1 MIRLSITR
9 RLLIVSSVLL
19 AAFLGIAAY
28 ALDRAYINASNTAL
42 SQRLE
47 AHAYTLLADAQDGP
61 QGELSMPT
69 QLSDPRFNQ
78 LDSGYQASI
87 IELPNRVIWRSASI
101 QDETLTANAD
111 LKIGQTQLSIDDLSA
126 HYEQVIA
133 WEDFANKDH
142 VYAIVINMAIAPH
155 LAEQASFRST
165 LWQWLSFTGL
175 GLLITLIVAVRWG
188 LSPLN
193 EIPAHIQALEKGV
206 VDMLSDDVASEL
218 KPLTQQINALLAQMH
233 RRHER
238 IRHAMS
244 DMAHSLK
251 TPLALMRSQLKADD
265 TEVNQQID
273 EIDRMIRYYRQ
284 RATLAGTDQFG
295 ALSRPQHIAQRIAQ
309 SLEKVHRGKSLHIT
323 VEIPED
329 LECRADED
337 DLYELFGNL
346 LENAA
351 KYAPQSV
358 KVSYNERIWAVSD
371 DGPGISAADAERVLQ
386 RGQRADEQRPGQ
398 GIGLAM
404 VKAIVEQYDGRV
416 EIDKSTLGG
425 AEIRFNLPAAELD

>member
-9 RLLIVSSVLL
+9 RLLFISAVML
-19 AAFLGIAAY
+19 AAFLGVAAY
-28 ALDRAYINASNTAL
+28 ALDRAYINASNTDL

-69 QLSDPRFNQ
+69 QSSDPRFNQ

-87 IELPNRVIWRSASI
+87 IELPKRVIWRSVSI
-101 QDETLTANAD
+101 QDEILTASAD

-133 WEDFANKDH
+133 WEDFSNKEH
-142 VYAIVINMAIAPH
+142 IYSIVISMDIAPH

-175 GLLITLIVAVRWG
+175 GLLITLIMAVRWG
-188 LSPLN
+188 LRPLS
-193 EIPAHIQALEKGV
+193 EIPGHIQALEKGD

-295 ALSRPQHIAQRIAQ
+295 ALSRPHNIAQRIAQ
-309 SLEKVHRGKSLHIT
+309 SLEKVHRGKSLRISI
-323 VEIPED
+323 EIPED
-329 LECRADED
+329 LECRADEG

-351 KYAPQSV
+351 KYAQQSV
-358 KVSYNERIWAVSD
+358 KVSYREGIWAVSD

-398 GIGLAM
+398 GIGLAV
-404 VKAIVEQYDGRV
+404 VKAIVEQYDGQV
-416 EIDKSTLGG
+416 EIDKSALNG
-425 AEIRFNLPAAELD
+425 AEIRFSLPAAEFN

>member
-9 RLLIVSSVLL
+9 RLLIISAVML

-28 ALDRAYINASNTAL
+28 ALDRAYINASNTDL

-69 QLSDPRFNQ
+69 QSSDPRFNQ

-87 IELPNRVIWRSASI
+87 IELPKRVIWRSVSI
-101 QDETLTANAD
+101 QDEILTASAD

-133 WEDFANKDH
+133 WEDFSNKEH
-142 VYAIVINMAIAPH
+142 IYSIVISMDIAPH

-165 LWQWLSFTGL
+165 LWQWLSFTGI
-175 GLLITLIVAVRWG
+175 GLLITLIIAVRWG
-188 LSPLN
+188 LRPLN
-193 EIPAHIQALEKGV
+193 EIPGHIQALEKGD

-251 TPLALMRSQLKADD
+251 TPLALMRTQLKADD
-265 TEVNQQID
+265 TEVNQQIN

-295 ALSRPQHIAQRIAQ
+295 ALSRPHHIAQRIAQ
-309 SLEKVHRGKSLHIT
+309 SLEKVHRGKSLRIT
-323 VEIPED
+323 IEIPED
-329 LECRADED
+329 LECRADEG

-351 KYAPQSV
+351 KYAQQSV
-358 KVSYNERIWAVSD
+358 MVSYNEGIWAVSD

-398 GIGLAM
+398 GIGLAV
-404 VKAIVEQYDGRV
+404 VKAIVEQYDGQV
-416 EIDKSTLGG
+416 EIDKSALNG
-425 AEIRFNLPAAELD
+425 AEIRFSLPAAEFN

>member
-9 RLLIVSSVLL
+9 RLLIISAVML

-28 ALDRAYINASNTAL
+28 ALDRAYINASNTDL

-69 QLSDPRFNQ
+69 QSSDPRFNQ

-87 IELPNRVIWRSASI
+87 IELPKRVIWRSVSI
-101 QDETLTANAD
+101 QDEILTASAD

-133 WEDFANKDH
+133 WEGFSNKEH
-142 VYAIVINMAIAPH
+142 IYSIVISMDIAPH

-165 LWQWLSFTGL
+165 LWQWLSFTGI
-175 GLLITLIVAVRWG
+175 GLLITLIIAVRWG
-188 LSPLN
+188 LRPLN
-193 EIPAHIQALEKGV
+193 EIPGHIQALEKGD

-295 ALSRPQHIAQRIAQ
+295 ALCRPHHIAQRIAQ
-309 SLEKVHRGKSLHIT
+309 SLEKVHRGKSLRISI
-323 VEIPED
+323 EIPED
-329 LECRADED
+329 LECRADEG

-351 KYAPQSV
+351 KYAQQSV
-358 KVSYNERIWAVSD
+358 KVSYREGIWAVSD

-398 GIGLAM
+398 GIGLAV
-404 VKAIVEQYDGRV
+404 VKAIVEQYDGQV
-416 EIDKSTLGG
+416 EIGKSALNG
-425 AEIRFNLPAAELD
+425 AEIRFSLPAAELN

>member
-47 AHAYTLLADAQDGP
+47 AHAYTLLADAEDGP
-61 QGELSMPT
+61 QGELSMPP
-69 QLSDPRFNQ
+69 QSSDPRFNQ
-78 LDSGYQASI
+78 LDSGYQAGI
-87 IELPNRVIWRSASI
+87 IELPNQIIWRSASI
-101 QDETLTANAD
+101 RDETLTANAD
-111 LKIGQTQLSIDDLSA
+111 LKIGQTQLSIDELSA

-133 WEDFANKDH
+133 WEDFANKEH

-155 LAEQASFRST
+155 LAEQAAFRST

-175 GLLITLIVAVRWG
+175 VLLITLIVAVRWG
-188 LSPLN
+188 LRPLN
-193 EIPAHIQALEKGV
+193 DIPAHIQALEKGD
-206 VDMLSDDVASEL
+206 VDMLSDDVAAEL
-218 KPLTQQINALLAQMH
+218 KPLTQQINTLLAQMH

-251 TPLALMRSQLKADD
+251 TPLALMRSQLNSDE
-265 TEVNQQID
+265 TEINRQID
-273 EIDRMIRYYRQ
+273 EVDRMIRYYRQ

-295 ALSRPQHIAQRIAQ
+295 ALSQPYAIAQRIAQ
-309 SLEKVHRGKSLHIT
+309 SLEKVHRDKSLQISLA
-323 VEIPED
+323 IPHD
-329 LECRADED
+329 LECRVDEG

-351 KYAPQSV
+351 KYAQQSV
-358 KVSYNERIWAVSD
+358 KVSYSDGTWMVSD
-371 DGPGISAADAERVLQ
+371 DGPSISEVDAERVLQ
-386 RGQRADEQRPGQ
+386 RGQRADEQLPGQ
-398 GIGLAM
+398 GIGLAV
-404 VKAIVEQYDGRV
+404 VKAIIEQYDG
-416 EIDKSTLGG
+416 EIKILQSELGG
-425 AEIRFNLPAAELD
+425 AEIQFSLPAAELN

>member
-9 RLLIVSSVLL
+9 RLLIISAVML

-28 ALDRAYINASNTAL
+28 ALDRAYINASNTDL

-69 QLSDPRFNQ
+69 QSSDPRFNQ

-87 IELPNRVIWRSASI
+87 IELPKRVIWRSVSI
-101 QDETLTANAD
+101 QDEILTASAD

-133 WEDFANKDH
+133 WEDFSNKEH
-142 VYAIVINMAIAPH
+142 IYSIVISMDIAPH

-175 GLLITLIVAVRWG
+175 GLLITLIIAVRWG
-188 LSPLN
+188 LRPLS
-193 EIPAHIQALEKGV
+193 EIPNHIQALEKGD

-295 ALSRPQHIAQRIAQ
+295 ALSRPHQIAQRIAQ
-309 SLEKVHRGKSLHIT
+309 SLEKVHRGKSLRISI
-323 VEIPED
+323 EIPED
-329 LECRADED
+329 LECRADEG

-351 KYAPQSV
+351 KYAQQSV
-358 KVSYNERIWAVSD
+358 KVSYREGIWAVSD

-398 GIGLAM
+398 GIGLAV
-404 VKAIVEQYDGRV
+404 VKAIVEQYDGQV
-416 EIDKSTLGG
+416 EIGKSALNG
-425 AEIRFNLPAAELD
+425 AEIRFSLPAAEFN

>member
-9 RLLIVSSVLL
+9 RLLIISAVML

-28 ALDRAYINASNTAL
+28 ALDRAYINASNTDL

-69 QLSDPRFNQ
+69 QSSDPRFNQ

-87 IELPNRVIWRSASI
+87 IELPKRVIWRSVSI
-101 QDETLTANAD
+101 QDEILTASAD

-133 WEDFANKDH
+133 WEDFSNKEH
-142 VYAIVINMAIAPH
+142 IYSIVISMDIAPH

-175 GLLITLIVAVRWG
+175 GLLITLIMAVRWG
-188 LSPLN
+188 LHPLS
-193 EIPAHIQALEKGV
+193 EIPGHIQALEKGD

-295 ALSRPQHIAQRIAQ
+295 ALCRPHHITQRIAQ
-309 SLEKVHRGKSLHIT
+309 SLEKVHRGKSLRISI
-323 VEIPED
+323 EIPED
-329 LECRADED
+329 LECRADEG

-351 KYAPQSV
+351 KYAQQSV
-358 KVSYNERIWAVSD
+358 KVSYREGIWAVSD

-398 GIGLAM
+398 GIGLAV
-404 VKAIVEQYDGRV
+404 VKAIVEQYDGKV
-416 EIDKSTLGG
+416 EIDKSALNG
-425 AEIRFNLPAAELD
+425 AEIRFSLPAA

>member
-9 RLLIVSSVLL
+9 RLLIISTVML

-69 QLSDPRFNQ
+69 QSSDPRFNQ

-87 IELPNRVIWRSASI
+87 IELPKSVIWRSVSI
-101 QDETLTANAD
+101 QNEILTASAD

-133 WEDFANKDH
+133 WEDFSNKERI
-142 VYAIVINMAIAPH
+142 YSIVISMDIAPH

-165 LWQWLSFTGL
+165 LWQWLSFTGI
-175 GLLITLIVAVRWG
+175 GLLITLIIAVRWG
-188 LSPLN
+188 LRPLN
-193 EIPAHIQALEKGV
+193 EIPGHIQALEKGD

-218 KPLTQQINALLAQMH
+218 KPLTQQINALLARMH

-251 TPLALMRSQLKADD
+251 TPLALMRSQLKAGDN
-265 TEVNQQID
+265 EVNQQID

-295 ALSRPQHIAQRIAQ
+295 ALSRPHNIAQRIAQ
-309 SLEKVHRGKSLHIT
+309 SLEKVHRGKSLRIT
-323 VEIPED
+323 IEIPED
-329 LECRADED
+329 LECRADEG

-346 LENAA
+346 LENAT
-351 KYAPQSV
+351 KYAQQSV
-358 KVSYNERIWAVSD
+358 MVSYNEGIWAVSD

-398 GIGLAM
+398 GIGLAV
-404 VKAIVEQYDGRV
+404 VKAIVEQYDGQV
-416 EIDKSTLGG
+416 EIGKSALNG
-425 AEIRFNLPAAELD
+425 AEIRFSLPAAELN

>member
-1 MIRLSITR
+1 MTRLSITR
-9 RLLIVSSVLL
+9 RLLIVSAILL
-19 AAFLGIAAY
+19 TAFLGIAAY

-61 QGELSMPT
+61 KGQLSMPE
-69 QLSDPRFNQ
+69 QSSDPRFNQ

-87 IELPNRVIWRSASI
+87 IELPNTVVWQSASI
-101 QDETLTANAD
+101 QDELLSANAG
-111 LKIGQTQLSIDDLSA
+111 LKIGQSELVLDELSA
-126 HYEQVIA
+126 HYQQVIA
-133 WEDFANKDH
+133 WEDFASKEH

-165 LWQWLSFTGL
+165 LWQWLSFTGFI
-175 GLLITLIVAVRWG
+175 LLITLIIAVRWG
-188 LSPLN
+188 LRPLN
-193 EIPAHIQALEKGV
+193 QIPAHIQALEKGD
-206 VDMLSDDVASEL
+206 VDMLSDEVASEL

-251 TPLALMRSQLKADD
+251 TPLALMRSQLNSDE
-265 TEVNQQID
+265 TEINRQID
-273 EIDRMIRYYRQ
+273 EVDRMIRYYRQ

-295 ALSRPQHIAQRIAQ
+295 ALSQPYAIAQRIAQ
-309 SLEKVHRGKSLHIT
+309 SLEKVHRDKSLQISLA
-323 VEIPED
+323 IPHD
-329 LECRADED
+329 LECRADEG

-351 KYAPQSV
+351 KYAQQIIQ
-358 KVSYNERIWAVSD
+358 VSYNNQTWRISD
-371 DGPGISAADAERVLQ
+371 DGPGISADDIERVLR

-398 GIGLAM
+398 GIGLA
-404 VKAIVEQYDGRV
+404 VAKAIIEQYDG
-416 EIDKSTLGG
+416 EIKIQRSELGG
-425 AEIRFNLPAAELD
+425 AEIQFSLPAAELN

>member
-9 RLLIVSSVLL
+9 RLLIISAVML

-28 ALDRAYINASNTAL
+28 ALDRAYINASNTDL

-69 QLSDPRFNQ
+69 QSSDPRFNQ

-87 IELPNRVIWRSASI
+87 IELPKRVIWRSVSI
-101 QDETLTANAD
+101 QDEILTASAD

-133 WEDFANKDH
+133 WEDFSNKEH
-142 VYAIVINMAIAPH
+142 IYSIVISMDIAPH

-175 GLLITLIVAVRWG
+175 GLLITLIMAVRWG
-188 LSPLN
+188 LRPLS
-193 EIPAHIQALEKGV
+193 EIPGHIQALEKGD

-295 ALSRPQHIAQRIAQ
+295 ALCRPHHITQRIAQ
-309 SLEKVHRGKSLHIT
+309 SLEKVHRGKSLRIS

-329 LECRADED
+329 LECRADEG

-351 KYAPQSV
+351 KYAQQSV
-358 KVSYNERIWAVSD
+358 KVSYREGIWAVSD

-398 GIGLAM
+398 GIGLAV
-404 VKAIVEQYDGRV
+404 VKAIVEQYDGQV
-416 EIDKSTLGG
+416 EIGKSALDG
-425 AEIRFNLPAAELD
+425 AEIRFSLPAAEFN

>member
-9 RLLIVSSVLL
+9 RLLIISTVML

-69 QLSDPRFNQ
+69 QSSDPRFNQ

-87 IELPNRVIWRSASI
+87 IELPKSVIWRSVSI
-101 QDETLTANAD
+101 QNEILTASAD

-133 WEDFANKDH
+133 WEDFSNKERI
-142 VYAIVINMAIAPH
+142 YSIVISMDIAPH

-165 LWQWLSFTGL
+165 LWQWLSFTGI
-175 GLLITLIVAVRWG
+175 GLLITLIIAVRWG
-188 LSPLN
+188 LRPLN
-193 EIPAHIQALEKGV
+193 EIPGHIQALEKGD

-218 KPLTQQINALLAQMH
+218 KPLTQQINALLARMH

-251 TPLALMRSQLKADD
+251 TPLALMRSQLKAGDN
-265 TEVNQQID
+265 EVNQQID

-295 ALSRPQHIAQRIAQ
+295 ALSRPHNIAQRIAQ
-309 SLEKVHRGKSLHIT
+309 SLEKVHRGKSLRIT
-323 VEIPED
+323 IEIPED
-329 LECRADED
+329 LECRADEG

-346 LENAA
+346 LENAT
-351 KYAPQSV
+351 KYAQQSV
-358 KVSYNERIWAVSD
+358 MVSYNEGIWAVSD

-398 GIGLAM
+398 GIGLAV
-404 VKAIVEQYDGRV
+404 VKAIVEQYDGQV
-416 EIDKSTLGG
+416 EIGKSALNG
-425 AEIRFNLPAAELD
+425 AEIRFSLPAA

>member
-9 RLLIVSSVLL
+9 RLLIISAVML

-69 QLSDPRFNQ
+69 QSSDPRFNQ
-78 LDSGYQASI
+78 LDTGYQASI
-87 IELPNRVIWRSASI
+87 IELPKRVIWRSVSI
-101 QDETLTANAD
+101 QDEALTASAD

-133 WEDFANKDH
+133 WEDFSNKEH
-142 VYAIVINMAIAPH
+142 IYSIVISMDIAPH

-175 GLLITLIVAVRWG
+175 GLLITLIMALRWG
-188 LSPLN
+188 LRPLS
-193 EIPAHIQALEKGV
+193 EIPGHIQALEKGDV
-206 VDMLSDDVASEL
+206 NMLSDDVASEL

-295 ALSRPQHIAQRIAQ
+295 APSRPHQIAQRIAQ
-309 SLEKVHRGKSLHIT
+309 SLEKVHRGKSLRISI
-323 VEIPED
+323 EIPED

-351 KYAPQSV
+351 KYAQQSV
-358 KVSYNERIWAVSD
+358 KVSYREGIWAVSD

-398 GIGLAM
+398 GIGLAV
-404 VKAIVEQYDGRV
+404 VKAIVEQYDGQV
-416 EIDKSTLGG
+416 EIGKSALDG
-425 AEIRFNLPAAELD
+425 AEIRFSLPAAEFN

>member
-9 RLLIVSSVLL
+9 RLLIISAVML

-28 ALDRAYINASNTAL
+28 ALDRAYINASNTDL

-69 QLSDPRFNQ
+69 QSSDPRFNQ

-87 IELPNRVIWRSASI
+87 IELPKRVIWRSVSI
-101 QDETLTANAD
+101 QDEILTASAD

-133 WEDFANKDH
+133 WEDFSNKEH
-142 VYAIVINMAIAPH
+142 IYSIVISMDIAPH

-175 GLLITLIVAVRWG
+175 GLLITLIMAVRWG
-188 LSPLN
+188 LRPLS
-193 EIPAHIQALEKGV
+193 EIPGHIQALEKGD

-251 TPLALMRSQLKADD
+251 TPLALMRTQLKADD

-295 ALSRPQHIAQRIAQ
+295 ALSRPHNIALRIAQ
-309 SLEKVHRGKSLHIT
+309 SLENVHREKTLRIS

-329 LECRADED
+329 YECRADEG

-351 KYAPQSV
+351 KYAQQSV
-358 KVSYNERIWAVSD
+358 NVSYSNRTWVVSD

-386 RGQRADEQRPGQ
+386 RGQRADEQLPGQ
-398 GIGLAM
+398 GIGLAV
-404 VKAIVEQYDGRV
+404 VKAIVEQYDGQV
-416 EIDKSTLGG
+416 EIGKSELRG
-425 AEIRFNLPAAELD
+425 AEIRLSLPAAELD

>member
-9 RLLIVSSVLL
+9 RLLIISAVML

-28 ALDRAYINASNTAL
+28 ALDRAYINASNTDL

-69 QLSDPRFNQ
+69 QSSDPRFNQ

-87 IELPNRVIWRSASI
+87 IELPKRVIWRSVSI
-101 QDETLTANAD
+101 QDETLTASAD
-111 LKIGQTQLSIDDLSA
+111 LKIGQTQLSIDELSA

-133 WEDFANKDH
+133 WEDFSNKEH
-142 VYAIVINMAIAPH
+142 IYSIVISMDIAPH
-155 LAEQASFRST
+155 LAEQASFRTT

-175 GLLITLIVAVRWG
+175 GLLITLIIAVRWG
-188 LSPLN
+188 LRPLS
-193 EIPAHIQALEKGV
+193 EIPSHIQALEKGD

-295 ALSRPQHIAQRIAQ
+295 ALSRPHNIAQRIAQ
-309 SLEKVHRGKSLHIT
+309 SLEKVHRGKSLRIT
-323 VEIPED
+323 IEIPED
-329 LECRADED
+329 LECRADEG

-351 KYAPQSV
+351 KYAQQSV
-358 KVSYNERIWAVSD
+358 KVSYREGTWAVSD
-371 DGPGISAADAERVLQ
+371 DGPGISVADAERVLQ

-398 GIGLAM
+398 GIGLAV
-404 VKAIVEQYDGRV
+404 VKAIVEQYDGQV
-416 EIDKSTLGG
+416 EIGKSALDG
-425 AEIRFNLPAAELD
+425 AEIRFSLPAAKLN

>member
-9 RLLIVSSVLL
+9 RLLFISAVML

-69 QLSDPRFNQ
+69 QSSDPRFNQ

-87 IELPNRVIWRSASI
+87 IELPKRVIWRSASI
-101 QDETLTANAD
+101 QDEALTASAD

-133 WEDFANKDH
+133 WEDFSNKEH
-142 VYAIVINMAIAPH
+142 IYSIVISMDIAPH

-175 GLLITLIVAVRWG
+175 VLLVTLIVAVRWG
-188 LSPLN
+188 LRPLSD
-193 EIPAHIQALEKGV
+193 IPAQIQALEKGD

-251 TPLALMRSQLKADD
+251 TPLALMRSQLNSDE
-265 TEVNQQID
+265 TVINRQID
-273 EIDRMIRYYRQ
+273 EVDRMIRYYRQ
-284 RATLAGTDQFG
+284 RATLAGTAQFG
-295 ALSRPQHIAQRIAQ
+295 ALSQPYAIAQRIAQ
-309 SLEKVHRGKSLHIT
+309 SLEKVHRDKSLQISLL
-323 VEIPED
+323 IPHT
-329 LECRADED
+329 LECRADEG

-351 KYAPQSV
+351 KYAQQIIQ
-358 KVSYNERIWAVSD
+358 VSYSNQTWRISD
-371 DGPGISAADAERVLQ
+371 DGPGISADDIERVLQ
-386 RGQRADEQRPGQ
+386 RGHGADEQHPGH
-398 GIGLAM
+398 GIGLA
-404 VKAIVEQYDGRV
+404 VAKAITEQYDG
-416 EIDKSTLGG
+416 EIKILRSELGG
-425 AEIRFNLPAAELD
+425 AEIQFSLPAAEIN